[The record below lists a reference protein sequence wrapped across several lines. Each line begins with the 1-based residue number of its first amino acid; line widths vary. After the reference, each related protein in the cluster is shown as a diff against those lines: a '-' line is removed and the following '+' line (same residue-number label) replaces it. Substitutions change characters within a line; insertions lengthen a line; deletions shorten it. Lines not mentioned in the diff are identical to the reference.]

1 MTLIQIYEHIFQL
14 AGWKADTNGVAR
26 IAVGDD
32 NDPVMLDGKTIV
44 LPTREH
50 LANPE
55 PDRKIIFH
63 PLAEQSDRGESKII
77 TKLKRSINVVMSM
90 RFGELGKE
98 LLSIVADPAQQKR
111 LNPAQM
117 EVILGIREADAKTV
131 SNWDNTIR
139 KTLSSNVDKYFINV
153 HLRRGGEYQGQSYA
167 RVALVVFPY
176 YRELKSEKGGDVGSI
191 RKKDHDTFMQ
201 VYRAILPEVD
211 IPEAYNYGYSG
222 AIAPFLFALLKST
235 KKIADRFNEIVD
247 LFGDLLAN
255 GDVMRCDVDWDS
267 ALHDT
272 DKLSSLIRQI
282 PMQEGNDG
290 VLQPMPQVQ
299 QAQAPGPVAPVAAQM
314 PYPQAPQQPYA
325 APGYPQPYM
334 APAMQPVPVE
344 DPYSPKGLSF
354 KKLMAANPAIAQAPN
369 LLGSQLAYKAAAE
382 AARAGY
388 QPYPQQGYPQ
398 APYGYPQPQYAPQ
411 GHPQQPYPPQAY
423 PQQPYPQPP
432 YAQQP
437 QQRPPWM

>member
-14 AGWKADTNGVAR
+14 AGWKADSQGVAR

-32 NDPVMLDGKTIV
+32 NDPVLMDGKIIV

-50 LANPE
+50 LMNPE

-77 TKLKRSINVVMSM
+77 AKLKKSINVVMSM

-98 LLSIVADPAQQKR
+98 LLSIVADPTQQKR

-139 KTLSSNVDKYFINV
+139 KTLSSSADKYFINI
-153 HLRRGGEYQGQSYA
+153 HLRRGGEYQGQSFA

-176 YRELKSEKGGDVGSI
+176 YRELKSEKGGDVGAI
-191 RKKDHDTFMQ
+191 RKKDHDTFLQ
-201 VYRAILPEVD
+201 VYRAILPEVE
-211 IPEAYNYGYSG
+211 IAEAYNFGYSG

-235 KKIADRFNEIVD
+235 KKMADRFNEIVD
-247 LFGDLLAN
+247 LYGDLLAN
-255 GDVMRCDVDWDS
+255 ADAMRCDTDWDS

-272 DKLSSLIRQI
+272 EKLSGLIRQI

-299 QAQAPGPVAPVAAQM
+299 QVQAPPVPAPVQ
-314 PYPQAPQQPYA
+314 YPQPVQTPPYAPQGYQQPYQ
-325 APGYPQPYM
+325 QPYP
-334 APAMQPVPVE
+334 APAPVE

-382 AARAGY
+382 AAQAG
-388 QPYPQQGYPQ
+388 
-398 APYGYPQPQYAPQ
+398 YGYPQQPPY
-411 GHPQQPYPPQAY
+411 GYPQQPYPPQGYPPQQPYPQQPYPPQGY
-423 PQQPYPQPP
+423 PQQPYPQP

-437 QQRPPWM
+437 QSRPPWM